1 MHSTLQWLAA
11 LAIFSFTGA
20 VAAPPVPTLIL
31 ADTSLLVSV
40 GIPLLDAD
48 PATGVALAEIT
59 PREEL
64 RLQLAAHLHGKCGGF
79 ERLWIQPWMT
89 TAEIRDFG
97 QRQLHLLRESTRKL
111 EHFAPGL
118 PGLPGMVA
126 KPHISAAVEQV
137 DESRLRDTVTW
148 LSSFPTRFNKG
159 SSANVHVEQFRQRLE
174 ALLSGTSLGARVDLI
189 SHQSTP
195 QKSIR
200 VRIPGRDR
208 PEEIVVLGAHL
219 DSINQSWGES
229 RAPGADDNASGS
241 SNLLEA
247 LRILVSQGQP
257 SKSIE
262 FFWYAGE
269 ESGLLG
275 SAEIAQEYA
284 AARRQVIAV
293 LQLDMTLFPGDGEF
307 VLGSMTDFTSPALRR
322 WLGDLNKAY
331 IGAKIMEDKCGYGCS
346 DHASWHRQGYPTIMP
361 FEASFNRMFPDLHT
375 IRDVV
380 DHRSSFRH
388 SAMFSRIAVAFAMEL
403 GGY

>member
-1 MHSTLQWLAA
+1 MHGILHWLPA
-11 LAIFSFTGA
+11 LALLAVTGA
-20 VAAPPVPTLIL
+20 AAAPIAPTLIL
-31 ADTSLLVSV
+31 ADTSFLVSV
-40 GIPLLDAD
+40 GIPLLDVD
-48 PATGVALAEIT
+48 PATGVALAEIS
-59 PREEL
+59 PREEV
-64 RLQLAAHLHGKCGGF
+64 RLQFASHLHGKCGGF
-79 ERLWIQPWMT
+79 ERLSIQPWMT
-89 TAEIRDFG
+89 SAEIRDFG
-97 QRQLHLLRESTRKL
+97 QRQLLLLRESTWNL
-111 EHFAPGL
+111 ENLAPGL
-118 PGLPGMVA
+118 PGLIA
-126 KPHISAAVEQV
+126 KPQITAALEQV

-148 LSSFPTRFNKG
+148 LSSFPTRFNKA
-159 SSANVHVEQFRQRLE
+159 STANVHVEQFRQKLE
-174 ALLSGTSLGARVDLI
+174 TLLSGTSARVDLI

-200 VRIPGRDR
+200 VRIPGRDH
-208 PEEIVVLGAHL
+208 PEETVVLGAHL

-241 SNLLEA
+241 SNLFEA

-275 SAEIAQEYA
+275 SAEIAQQYA

-307 VLGSMTDFTSPALRR
+307 VLGSMTDFTSPMLRR

-331 IGAKIMEDKCGYGCS
+331 IGARIVEDKCGYGCS